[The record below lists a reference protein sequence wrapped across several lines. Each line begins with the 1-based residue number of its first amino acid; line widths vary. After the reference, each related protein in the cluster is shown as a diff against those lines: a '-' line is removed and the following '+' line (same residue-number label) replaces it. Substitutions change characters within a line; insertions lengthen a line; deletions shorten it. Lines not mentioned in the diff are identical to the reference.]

1 MLAMLLLLSS
11 AHAGDFGRAE
21 LVEGT
26 PDFTGCLAST
36 DCADAFYGFL
46 SESLIDQGFAMQH
59 QATMTSATVRGA
71 PGGGV
76 VGGGINTFPFGDP
89 PENLSGKAENTQ
101 FSPVFPSI
109 QGGRVQELDGGRR
122 LGLGGAFLPP
132 IPVDG
137 ASALLLAVD
146 ASLAWEQ
153 EAGAWGVESDLSF
166 VRAKAP
172 VAATDEQLEDR
183 ENWSNPDNLDPVRYA
198 EVCGTEGCKDTFLAT
213 HLGLRGARSWQLGI
227 ARPHV
232 QAGVNVIH
240 ERLSVQYDATTWA
253 LFAIQPVVAAG
264 VGLEPGERV
273 FLHAGGR
280 VGLRQPNQNRDG
292 EMGLFYRFEGSA
304 GWRF

>member
-1 MLAMLLLLSS
+1 MLAMLLLLST
-11 AHAGDFGRAE
+11 AQATDFGRAD
-21 LVEGT
+21 LVAGT

-36 DCADAFYGFL
+36 GCADSFYGFL

-59 QATMTSATVRGA
+59 QATMTSATIRAA
-71 PGGGV
+71 PGAGV
-76 VGGGINTFPFGDP
+76 LGGGITTFPFGDP

-109 QGGRVQELDGGRR
+109 KGGRVFALDGARR
-122 LGLGGAFLPP
+122 MGLGGAVLPP
-132 IPVDG
+132 IPVGG
-137 ASALLLAVD
+137 ASALLIATD
-146 ASLAWEQ
+146 ASLAWER
-153 EAGAWGVESDLSF
+153 EGGAWGVESDLSF

-183 ENWSNPDNLDPVRYA
+183 ENWSNPDNLDPERYA
-198 EVCGTEGCKDTFLAT
+198 EVCGTEGCKDTFLAA

-232 QAGVNVIH
+232 QAGLNVIY
-240 ERLSVQYDATTWA
+240 ERLVVQYDATTWA
-253 LFAIQPVVAAG
+253 LLALQPVVAAG
-264 VGLEPGERV
+264 VGIEPGERV

-280 VGLRQPNQNRDG
+280 LGLRQANQNRDQ
-292 EMGLFYRFEGSA
+292 EAGLFGRFEGSA